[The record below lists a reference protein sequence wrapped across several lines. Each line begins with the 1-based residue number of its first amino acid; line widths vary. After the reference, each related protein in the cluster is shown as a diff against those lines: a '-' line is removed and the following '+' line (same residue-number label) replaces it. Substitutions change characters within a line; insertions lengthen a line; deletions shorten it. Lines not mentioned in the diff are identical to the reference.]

1 MRTIKIKYK
10 KEETLG
16 LDTRTIKYKKIK
28 YKKIK
33 YKKIN
38 MMTRT
43 KGIEKETKKQWDK
56 HKEEDTKETKIK

>member
-16 LDTRTIKYKKIK
+16 LDTRTIKYKKI
-28 YKKIK
+28 
-33 YKKIN
+33 N

-43 KGIEKETKKQWDK
+43 KGIEKETKKQ
-56 HKEEDTKETKIK
+56 

>member
-16 LDTRTIKYKKIK
+16 IDTRTIKYKKIT
-28 YKKIK
+28 

-43 KGIEKETKKQWDK
+43 KGIEKETKKQ
-56 HKEEDTKETKIK
+56 